1 MRHLLSKNSLS
12 PKQKGLQSFQ
22 LPDHFLSIL
31 GFIANFHKLPLVN
44 VTNLSL
50 GSCGVLVT
58 MIVAGQ
64 IYMAWFSYC
73 LYSFLVKL
81 GVLSICSL
89 TRINVKV
96 HNLFSITMSQCLC
109 KSQLILVLTPV
120 NCSACEVIHGIV
132 EARHNQLIGNPQN
145 C

>member
-44 VTNLSL
+44 VTNVSL

-73 LYSFLVKL
+73 LYRFFGKAR
-81 GVLSICSL
+81 GA
-89 TRINVKV
+89 KY
-96 HNLFSITMSQCLC
+96 LFSHQNKC
-109 KSQLILVLTPV
+109 KGPQFVFNYYVPVFVQKPV
-120 NCSACEVIHGIV
+120 NIWCSP
-132 EARHNQLIGNPQN
+132 L
-145 C
+145 